1 MFFNRLIC
9 LDLACETLI
18 ESFHSYGSIASRQ
31 MNQWRSRS
39 DQISDLE
46 HRVAELRKELEQ
58 IRQSHHALKQ
68 QHQTLRTQND
78 RLLKMEAQHQSA
90 RKCLME
96 KKVIFSRAVILFPS
110 NIVIGDRLEN
120 CVLKVYRG
128 VHVLIDDTAEL
139 INCRIIGLEQYS
151 DGTIARLNRP
161 SGTIEIKGIFYNTH
175 PRRFA
180 ISTYERVV
188 IHRGVRFR
196 GNVCASSIVIPELTK
211 IRGRFASRELLE
223 QRRKRKQ
230 LMHVATNLLE
240 GERDPECEVQVK
252 NRKS

>member
-1 MFFNRLIC
+1 
-9 LDLACETLI
+9 
-18 ESFHSYGSIASRQ
+18 

-39 DQISDLE
+39 EQIFDLE
-46 HRVAELRKELEQ
+46 NQVKELRKELDQTRNAYRNLQEQ
-58 IRQSHHALKQ
+58 HHTLK
-68 QHQTLRTQND
+68 LQND
-78 RLLKMEAQHQSA
+78 RLMKMEAQHQSA
-90 RKCLME
+90 RKSLAG
-96 KKVIFSRAVILFPS
+96 KKVVFSRAEIFFPS

-128 VHVLIDDTAEL
+128 VNVLVDDCAEL

-151 DGTIARLNRP
+151 DGSLTRP
-161 SGTIEIKGIFYNTH
+161 NKPIGTIEIKGVFYNTNS
-175 PRRFA
+175 RRFA
-180 ISTYERVV
+180 ISTYDRVV

-230 LMHVATNLLE
+230 MMRVASNLLE
-240 GERDPECEVQVK
+240 SELDSEREIQVK
-252 NRKS
+252 NRTS

>member
-1 MFFNRLIC
+1 MFFNRLIF
-9 LDLACETLI
+9 LDLGSLSLI
-18 ESFHSYGSIASRQ
+18 ECVSSQRERTNAP

-46 HRVAELRKELEQ
+46 NQLAELRKDLEQ
-58 IRQSHHALKQ
+58 TRQSHRTLQ
-68 QHQTLRTQND
+68 QHHQTLKTQNE
-78 RLLKMEAQHQSA
+78 RLLKMEAQHQNA
-90 RKCLME
+90 RKSLME
-96 KKVIFSRAVILFPS
+96 KKVIFSRAVIFFPS
-110 NIVIGDRLEN
+110 NVVIGDRLEN
-120 CVLKVYRG
+120 CVLKIYRG
-128 VHVLIDDTAEL
+128 VHVLVDDTAEM
-139 INCRIIGLEQYS
+139 INCRIIGLDQYS
-151 DGTIARLNRP
+151 DGTLSKTNRP
-161 SGTIEIKGIFYNTH
+161 SGTIEIKGVFYNTN

-230 LMHVATNLLE
+230 LMHIATNLLE
-240 GERDPECEVQVK
+240 EDLDSDIKVERFK
-252 NRKS
+252 G